1 VQGEQGVA
9 QFGVRQG
16 PGQWGQALAQAI
28 DRTIA
33 RRAAGWREL
42 GELAATIVW
51 IRRDR
56 EVALLRQAVHGVG
69 HGAHGDLQGRA
80 PGC

>member
-9 QFGVRQG
+9 QLGVRQG

-42 GELAATIVW
+42 GELAATIVSV
-51 IRRDR
+51 RVKVV
-56 EVALLRQAVHGVG
+56 VASIMQPSAEYAARWQ
-69 HGAHGDLQGRA
+69 
-80 PGC
+80 PSC